1 MKTAKATLRRKAKT
15 KPSHL
20 TRSFMLSR
28 KYRNHKRYVH
38 PDLL

>member
-1 MKTAKATLRRKAKT
+1 MKTRKATLRRKPKT
-15 KPSHL
+15 KTLHL
-20 TRSFMLSR
+20 TPTFINYR